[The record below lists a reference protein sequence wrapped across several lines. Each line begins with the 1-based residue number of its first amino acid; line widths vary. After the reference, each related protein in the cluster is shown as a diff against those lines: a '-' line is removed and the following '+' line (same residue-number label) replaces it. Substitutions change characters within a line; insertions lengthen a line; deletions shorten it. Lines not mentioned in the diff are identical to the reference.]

1 MESGISLYDALVSVN
16 VPAEKARAVVQ
27 GLEKEMFERLAT
39 KQDLKELSHKI
50 ELLDSQLTVKLGGM
64 LVAAVGLAVALV
76 LAIVKILH

>member
-27 GLEKEMFERLAT
+27 GLDKEMFERLAT

-50 ELLDSQLTVKLGGM
+50 ELLESQLTVKLGGM

-76 LAIVKILH
+76 AAIVKILH

>member
-76 LAIVKILH
+76 AAIVKILH